1 MKKYKS
7 EGDITLDY
15 LLNRSNLGIEQL
27 ADVLTE
33 RFNKIKSKKGKIS
46 RQAIS
51 AWVNGKHQPRLTPG
65 EMLELCDVLG
75 CTLLELSQAVK
86 GSNQPEEN

>member
-1 MKKYKS
+1 MKKTKNK
-7 EGDITLDY
+7 EDITLDY
-15 LLNRSNLGIEQL
+15 LLTRSNLGIEQL
-27 ADVLTE
+27 ADILTE
-33 RFNKIKSKKGKIS
+33 RFNKIRSQRGKIS

-86 GSNQPEEN
+86 GSNSEEH